1 MRIFQGKYLV
11 VSLVIHSAVISSF
24 LLFQKSSEEAETF
37 MLVTEIIE
45 IKEPDKLKDIKKTD
59 NHKTKAVKKTS
70 IVENS
75 KVKAPDIEAVLKPK
89 TSPVTFKPSKAEIKQ
104 KTVDV
109 KQARVKEKP
118 RKSNDSPHKKSND
131 NKTSQNKNLSKAFYK
146 IGSINNPHPPYP
158 IIARKKGFEGKLILE
173 VLVNEDGSVKS
184 SSIRE
189 SSGYE
194 ILDTVSKETVEKWT
208 FIPAKKKG
216 RPVMDQIQVPIKF
229 ILTDKVR

>member
-11 VSLVIHSAVISSF
+11 VSLVIHLAVISSF

-37 MLVTEIIE
+37 MLVTKIIQ
-45 IKEPDKLKDIKKTD
+45 IKEPDKLKDVKTD
-59 NHKTKAVKKTS
+59 NHKTKVVKKTS
-70 IVENS
+70 IVQSS
-75 KVKAPDIEAVLKPK
+75 KVKAPDIQAVLKLK
-89 TSPVTFKPSKAEIKQ
+89 TSPVTSKPGKVEFEQ

-109 KQARVKEKP
+109 KQASVEEKP
-118 RKSNDSPHKKSND
+118 KKSSDSENKKSND
-131 NKTSQNKNLSKAFYK
+131 NRMSQNKNLSKALYK

-158 IIARKKGFEGKLILE
+158 LIARKKGFEGKLILE

-184 SSIRE
+184 TSIRE

-208 FIPAKKKG
+208 FIPAKKMGQAVK
-216 RPVMDQIQVPIKF
+216 DNIQVPIKF
-229 ILTDKVR
+229 VLTD

>member
-37 MLVTEIIE
+37 MLVTEIIK
-45 IKEPDKLKDIKKTD
+45 IKEQDKLKDVKKTD
-59 NHKTKAVKKTS
+59 NHKTKVIKKSS

-75 KVKAPDIEAVLKPK
+75 KVKTPDIKAVLKPK
-89 TSPVTFKPSKAEIKQ
+89 TSPVIFKPSNLEFEQ

-109 KQARVKEKP
+109 KQARVEEKP
-118 RKSNDSPHKKSND
+118 KKSNDSPNKKSND
-131 NKTSQNKNLSKAFYK
+131 NRTSQNKNLSKAFYK

-184 SSIRE
+184 TSIRK
-189 SSGYE
+189 SSGYK

-208 FIPAKKKG
+208 FIPAKKRG
-216 RPVMDQIQVPIKF
+216 S
-229 ILTDKVR
+229 L